1 MEMPMNEQW
10 QYQLRVYLTDDL
22 ADVARNDRNNPALRP
37 LTDIL
42 DKHHATLV
50 NQFDAS
56 RGRAYA
62 RTGREI
68 ASADYF
74 GWPEARET
82 DAERA
87 VFAAEKL
94 ASCQRLRLGVETLRQ
109 WMIAD
114 GLWIDRRHRL
124 ASPHQP
130 RRRREC
136 LGELVQID
144 GSAEAKRVSAH
155 QLETPINRPGRD
167 GCRARPMRLRRLCR
181 TCSAAEPVPCLA
193 GSGWSR

>member
-1 MEMPMNEQW
+1 MPNAP
-10 QYQLRVYLTDDL
+10 Y
-22 ADVARNDRNNPALRP
+22 
-37 LTDIL
+37 
-42 DKHHATLV
+42 
-50 NQFDAS
+50 S
-56 RGRAYA
+56 
-62 RTGREI
+62 
-68 ASADYF
+68 
-74 GWPEARET
+74 
-82 DAERA
+82 
-87 VFAAEKL
+87 EKL

-114 GLWIDRRHRL
+114 DLWIDRRHRL

-167 GCRARPMRLRRLCR
+167 G
-181 TCSAAEPVPCLA
+181 AANAAQAPVPNLF
-193 GSGWSR
+193 RR